1 MDEGLQVGREVV
13 GLETVVGLDG
23 VEFGVG
29 GSGADGADDVE
40 ALLEG
45 IDDEAGPAGD
55 GLDAGQA
62 PHGGGPQGPDRP
74 ARLVPAGTVGVE
86 PLVGG
91 DARISLRMRPR
102 RRGGRGRERQP
113 LKITP
118 LGPLGLCTAD
128 DGALVYLGGGRTD
141 GPIASLSVRSLLP
154 VTSSSSA
161 A

>member
-29 GSGADGADDVE
+29 GSGADDVE

-62 PHGGGPQGPDRP
+62 PHGGGH
-74 ARLVPAGTVGVE
+74 
-86 PLVGG
+86 
-91 DARISLRMRPR
+91 
-102 RRGGRGRERQP
+102 
-113 LKITP
+113 
-118 LGPLGLCTAD
+118 
-128 DGALVYLGGGRTD
+128 
-141 GPIASLSVRSLLP
+141 
-154 VTSSSSA
+154 
-161 A
+161 